1 MLLGAILDVIIR
13 INNFCTFFFG
23 AKVGGEEKFVVF
35 RLLIVSSDNNQNDYL
50 IFLGVAKIFEALSL
64 FGNVGERKLQG
75 VIS

>member
-1 MLLGAILDVIIR
+1 
-13 INNFCTFFFG
+13 
-23 AKVGGEEKFVVF
+23 VVF